1 MIPISKCTQTV
12 TFYVTL
18 KSTWIFKQIKN
29 KNLFC
34 SCKHIEIST
43 RLFFRLD
50 LGMVMGGDGFEIHAC
65 ACKAGQVRIHAYC
78 QKHMHLVSSSDKA
91 NTQRLKKK
99 TLFPKIIFKYFYFIK
114 CFFKYNSTN
123 MEVII
128 AAV

>member
-12 TFYVTL
+12 TFYVPL

-50 LGMVMGGDGFEIHAC
+50 LGMVMGGDGFEIHAH
-65 ACKAGQVRIHAYC
+65 ARQPRQVGSEYMPTV
-78 QKHMHLVSSSDKA
+78 K
-91 NTQRLKKK
+91 NTCILFLHQARSILKDSKK
-99 TLFPKIIFKYFYFIK
+99 NFISPNNFQILLFY
-114 CFFKYNSTN
+114 
-123 MEVII
+123 
-128 AAV
+128 